1 MLLIMRSVVDGKN
14 KVGAV
19 FADETVKWI
28 GSIGILVLVSWAIWK
43 IVLKAIS

>member
-1 MLLIMRSVVDGKN
+1 MRLVVNRKN
-14 KVGAV
+14 KAGAV
-19 FADETVKWI
+19 FANETVSWI